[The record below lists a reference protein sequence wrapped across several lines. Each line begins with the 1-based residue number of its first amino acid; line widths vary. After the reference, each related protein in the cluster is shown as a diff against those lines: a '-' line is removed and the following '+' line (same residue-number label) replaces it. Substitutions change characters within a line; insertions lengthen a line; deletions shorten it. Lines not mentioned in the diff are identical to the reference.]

1 MESRALGTGLNLLA
15 FSPAILIYVYTFP
28 YFYANINL
36 AVLVLI
42 AVLPVVKLLVPK
54 RYSSSVYPVAHIIA
68 MLLVIATL
76 FYLINPSRYYYLEI
90 FSIPLA
96 LSTFFAIDFAFA
108 FIFIF
113 EGLLSKRSS
122 RMIGYLFL
130 SLGTML
136 YELSIIAAMHEFS
149 LTFMNALSLVFS
161 LEILSYYE
169 LFVYGYQKFLPMA
182 NFQIQINQELLVL
195 FIISTIAIVFSIY
208 LRENGHQRER
218 LGDLAYSLFAG
229 SIMGTLLFAVYDYFS
244 YTQYQLSIIGFGV
257 LATFVAISRT
267 SRKEKNRKP
276 KIK

>member
-42 AVLPVVKLLVPK
+42 AALPIIKLLVPK
-54 RYSSSVYPVAHIIA
+54 RYSSSVYPVALIIA

-195 FIISTIAIVFSIY
+195 FIVSTIAIVFSIY

-218 LGDLAYSLFAG
+218 LGDLAYSLFSG

>member
-42 AVLPVVKLLVPK
+42 AALPIVKLLVPK
-54 RYSSSVYPVAHIIA
+54 RYSSNVYPVALIIA

-169 LFVYGYQKFLPMA
+169 LFIYGYQKFLPMA

-267 SRKEKNRKP
+267 SRKEKNRE
-276 KIK
+276 

>member
-15 FSPAILIYVYTFP
+15 FSPAILIYIYTFP

-42 AVLPVVKLLVPK
+42 AALPIIKLLVPK
-54 RYSSSVYPVAHIIA
+54 RYSSSVYPVALIIA

-76 FYLINPSRYYYLEI
+76 FYLISPSRYYYLEI
-90 FSIPLA
+90 FSIPIA

-195 FIISTIAIVFSIY
+195 FIVSTIAIVFSIY

-218 LGDLAYSLFAG
+218 LGDLANSLFAG

-257 LATFVAISRT
+257 FATFIAISRT

>member
-42 AVLPVVKLLVPK
+42 AALPIVKLIVPK
-54 RYSSSVYPVAHIIA
+54 RYSSSVYPVALIIA

-76 FYLINPSRYYYLEI
+76 FYLVNPSRYYYLEI
-90 FSIPLA
+90 FSIPLT

-229 SIMGTLLFAVYDYFS
+229 SVMGTLLFAVYDYFS

-257 LATFVAISRT
+257 LATFIAISRT

>member
-28 YFYANINL
+28 DFYANKNL

-42 AVLPVVKLLVPK
+42 AALPIVKLIVPK
-54 RYSSSVYPVAHIIA
+54 RYSSSVYPVALIIA

-76 FYLINPSRYYYLEI
+76 FYLVNPSRYYYLEI

-229 SIMGTLLFAVYDYFS
+229 SVMGTLLFAVYDYFS

-257 LATFVAISRT
+257 LATFIAISRT

>member
-42 AVLPVVKLLVPK
+42 AALPIVKLIVPK
-54 RYSSSVYPVAHIIA
+54 RYSSSVYPVALIIA

-76 FYLINPSRYYYLEI
+76 FYLVNPSRYYYLEI

-229 SIMGTLLFAVYDYFS
+229 SVMGTLLFAVYDYFS

-257 LATFVAISRT
+257 LATFIAISRT

>member
-42 AVLPVVKLLVPK
+42 AALPIVKLLVPK
-54 RYSSSVYPVAHIIA
+54 RYSSSVYPVALIIA

-76 FYLINPSRYYYLEI
+76 FYLISPSRYYYLEI
-90 FSIPLA
+90 FSIPIA

-195 FIISTIAIVFSIY
+195 FIVSTIAIVFSIY

-218 LGDLAYSLFAG
+218 LGDLANSLFAG

-257 LATFVAISRT
+257 FATFIAISRT

>member
-1 MESRALGTGLNLLA
+1 M
-15 FSPAILIYVYTFP
+15 
-28 YFYANINL
+28 
-36 AVLVLI
+36 
-42 AVLPVVKLLVPK
+42 PK
-54 RYSSSVYPVAHIIA
+54 RYSSNVYPVALIIA

-169 LFVYGYQKFLPMA
+169 LFIYGYQKFLPMA

>member
-42 AVLPVVKLLVPK
+42 AALPIIKLLVPK
-54 RYSSSVYPVAHIIA
+54 RYSSSVYPVALIIA

-76 FYLINPSRYYYLEI
+76 FYLISPSRYYYLEI
-90 FSIPLA
+90 FSIPIA

-195 FIISTIAIVFSIY
+195 FIVSTIAIVFSIY

-218 LGDLAYSLFAG
+218 LGDLANSLFAG

-257 LATFVAISRT
+257 FATFIAISRT

>member
-42 AVLPVVKLLVPK
+42 AALPIVKLLVPK
-54 RYSSSVYPVAHIIA
+54 RYSSSVYPVALIIA

-90 FSIPLA
+90 FSIPIA
-96 LSTFFAIDFAFA
+96 ISTFFAIDFAFA

-195 FIISTIAIVFSIY
+195 FIISTIAIVFSIF

-229 SIMGTLLFAVYDYFS
+229 SIVGTLLFAVYDYFS

-257 LATFVAISRT
+257 LATFIAISRT
-267 SRKEKNRKP
+267 SRNEKNRKP

>member
-1 MESRALGTGLNLLA
+1 
-15 FSPAILIYVYTFP
+15 
-28 YFYANINL
+28 
-36 AVLVLI
+36 
-42 AVLPVVKLLVPK
+42 
-54 RYSSSVYPVAHIIA
+54 
-68 MLLVIATL
+68 
-76 FYLINPSRYYYLEI
+76 
-90 FSIPLA
+90 
-96 LSTFFAIDFAFA
+96 
-108 FIFIF
+108 
-113 EGLLSKRSS
+113 
-122 RMIGYLFL
+122 
-130 SLGTML
+130 
-136 YELSIIAAMHEFS
+136 
-149 LTFMNALSLVFS
+149 
-161 LEILSYYE
+161 
-169 LFVYGYQKFLPMA
+169 MA

>member
-15 FSPAILIYVYTFP
+15 FSPAILIYIYTFP

-42 AVLPVVKLLVPK
+42 AALPIVKLLVPK
-54 RYSSSVYPVAHIIA
+54 RYSSSVYPVALIIA

-76 FYLINPSRYYYLEI
+76 FYLISPSRYYYLEI
-90 FSIPLA
+90 FSIPIA

-195 FIISTIAIVFSIY
+195 FIVSTIAIVFSIY

-218 LGDLAYSLFAG
+218 LGDLANSLFAG

-257 LATFVAISRT
+257 FATFIAISRT